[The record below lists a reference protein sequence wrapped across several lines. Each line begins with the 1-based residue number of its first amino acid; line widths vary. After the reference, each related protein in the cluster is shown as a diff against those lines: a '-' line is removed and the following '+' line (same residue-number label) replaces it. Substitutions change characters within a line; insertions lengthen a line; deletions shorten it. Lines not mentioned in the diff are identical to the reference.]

1 MDKIADVLGRAG
13 AWCGQNKYLSAIKNA
28 FQNFMPL
35 TIAGAIGVLWCNV
48 IVNETTGLG
57 IFFKPIMA
65 LSFLNQA
72 FLAVNLVV
80 SQLVSLL
87 VSPEKSVFG
96 TWELKKQ
103 VTFQV

>member
-1 MDKIADVLGRAG
+1 MADVLGRAG

-48 IVNETTGLG
+48 LVNDQTGLG
-57 IFFKPIMA
+57 LF
-65 LSFLNQA
+65 
-72 FLAVNLVV
+72 

-87 VSPEKSVFG
+87 VSPKKSVFG
-96 TWELKKQ
+96 TWELKEL

>member
-1 MDKIADVLGRAG
+1 MDKMADVLGRAG

-48 IVNETTGLG
+48 LVNESTGLG
-57 IFFKPIMA
+57 MFFKPILHSKPLTSVQSA
-65 LSFLNQA
+65 
-72 FLAVNLVV
+72 V

-87 VSPEKSVFG
+87 VSPKKSVFG
-96 TWELKKQ
+96 TWELKEL
-103 VTFQV
+103 VIFQV

>member
-1 MDKIADVLGRAG
+1 MDKMADVLGRAG

-48 IVNETTGLG
+48 LVNDQTGLG
-57 IFFKPIMA
+57 LFFKP
-65 LSFLNQA
+65 
-72 FLAVNLVV
+72 
-80 SQLVSLL
+80 LL
-87 VSPEKSVFG
+87 VSPKKSVFG
-96 TWELKKQ
+96 TWELKKL

>member
-1 MDKIADVLGRAG
+1 MADVLGRAG

-48 IVNETTGLG
+48 LVNESTGLG
-57 IFFKPIMA
+57 IFFNPIMA
-65 LSFLNQA
+65 LQSA
-72 FLAVNLVV
+72 V

-87 VSPEKSVFG
+87 VLPKKSVFG
-96 TWELKKQ
+96 TWELKKL